1 MFNAYFMPLI
11 VYVSQIIRQLFRCFV
26 LLMERRVG
34 DHKPLNLNGA
44 PAHDAFLL
52 NLL

>member
-1 MFNAYFMPLI
+1 MFNTNCMPLI
-11 VYVSQIIRQLFRCFV
+11 VYVSQITHQLFRCVV
-26 LLMERRVG
+26 LLMERRVV

-52 NLL
+52 YLL